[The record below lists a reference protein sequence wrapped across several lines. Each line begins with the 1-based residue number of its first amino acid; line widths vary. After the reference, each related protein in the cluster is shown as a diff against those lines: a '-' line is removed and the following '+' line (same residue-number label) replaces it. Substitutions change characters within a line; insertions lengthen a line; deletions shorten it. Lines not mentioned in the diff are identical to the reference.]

1 MPKKYLSIIFILFF
15 ISPVFSENQRIYY
28 SKGFNGAVSCG
39 HPLAAKAAIKI
50 LKDGGNAVDAAITAA
65 FVLGVVDFTNSGIGG
80 EGYALIFNKDGRM
93 IAIDG
98 STRRPS
104 NKIINEYK
112 CTISLPAIPEMLL
125 KMRRLYGSQPLS
137 NLLKPAIDLCHNGF
151 EVSPY
156 LASIIKE
163 RLPKIKDLKAISLI
177 SHDNKPLK
185 AGQILIQPKL
195 EQTLRRLVYDQGLSF
210 YYGEE
215 ADKTLADMKSK
226 GSFYTKYDFMNYKS
240 RLCKPIKVTYKNF
253 EIYGNPLPSCSIV
266 SIKLALKLISAKQ
279 PLLYQTPD
287 ELLQQAGIM
296 RKILNEKYYNLAN
309 YYYSPLKFIYDA
321 SNLISTQSK
330 DANDTNTT
338 HLCVWDKNN
347 MVVSMTLTLGNH
359 FGTGQLA
366 PGGFFYANS
375 LRTYSN
381 SIVRYSDNYP
391 SNAGSITSKSP
402 IIVTKFGNPW
412 LALGGAG
419 ADRIISNTA
428 MVLARMLK
436 GYNLSES
443 VSAQRFYLEYNNKL
457 IIENAPDS
465 DESFTSFVEKL
476 REKYPNISMKA
487 YLHDYFGLVSAI
499 FRKDIDK
506 RIEAAGDKHRDGSCL
521 AY

>member
-1 MPKKYLSIIFILFF
+1 MPKKYLSIIFLLFF
-15 ISPVFSENQRIYY
+15 ITPVFGENQRIYY
-28 SKGFNGAVSCG
+28 SEGFNGAVSCG
-39 HPLAAKAAIKI
+39 HPIAAKEAIKV

-80 EGYALIFNKDGRM
+80 EGYALICDSKGRI

-104 NKIINEYK
+104 EKIQHEYK

-125 KMRRLYGSQPLS
+125 KMRRLYGTKPAKK
-137 NLLKPAIDLCHNGF
+137 LLQPAIDLCKNGF
-151 EVSPY
+151 EISPY
-156 LASIIKE
+156 LASIISD
-163 RLPKIKDLKAISLI
+163 RISRIKDSNALLLI
-177 SHDNKPLK
+177 SPNNTPLK
-185 AGQILIQPKL
+185 AGQILKQPKL
-195 EQTLRRLVYDQGLSF
+195 ERTIRRLAYDQGLSF
-210 YYGEE
+210 YYGED
-215 ADKTLADMKSK
+215 ADKTISDMKSK
-226 GSFYTKYDFMNYKS
+226 GSFYSKYDFMKYKS
-240 RLCKPIKVTYKNF
+240 QLCKPIKATYKSY
-253 EIYGNPLPSCSIV
+253 EIFGNPLPSCSVV
-266 SIKLALKLISAKQ
+266 SIKIALNLLSTKQ

-287 ELLQQAGIM
+287 ELLCQAGII
-296 RKILNEKYYNLAN
+296 RKILNEKYYNL
-309 YYYSPLKFIYDA
+309 SDFYDCTQNFLHYD
-321 SNLISTQSK
+321 SNIMSNQSI

-359 FGTGQLA
+359 FGTCQLA

-391 SNAGSITSKSP
+391 KNAGSITSKSP
-402 IIVTKFGNPW
+402 IIVTKYGEPC

-419 ADRIISNTA
+419 ADRIISNTG
-428 MVLARMLK
+428 MILARMLR

-443 VSAQRFYLEYNNKL
+443 VTAPRFYLEYNNKL
-457 IIENAPDS
+457 LME
-465 DESFTSFVEKL
+465 ESEKSNERYNSFLKQVKEIYPQTSK
-476 REKYPNISMKA
+476 RA

-499 FRKDIDK
+499 FRADTDK
-506 RIEAAGDKHRDGSCL
+506 IIEAVGDMHRDGSCL